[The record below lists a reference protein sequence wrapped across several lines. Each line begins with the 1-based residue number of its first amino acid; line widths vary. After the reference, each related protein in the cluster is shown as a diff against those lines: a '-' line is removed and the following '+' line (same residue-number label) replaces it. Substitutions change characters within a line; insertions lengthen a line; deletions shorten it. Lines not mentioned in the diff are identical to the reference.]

1 MGNNEHKTKSLTEN
15 QKFKTAS
22 NGINDNYSFKFV
34 VSCVNILKFA
44 Y

>member
-22 NGINDNYSFKFV
+22 NGINDYPTFKFV
-34 VSCVNILKFA
+34 
-44 Y
+44 